1 MSFICSIPLITN
13 LVSSCLAP
21 PPLAVG
27 YVEGEHVLLAPVEV
41 ASVQTL
47 AVKRGDKVFP
57 GMVLATLEDADA
69 KIAVADAAAAL
80 AQAEAQLAN
89 LKEGRRPEEIGVLEA
104 ARNSAVAESAE
115 NQRIVVRLSGL
126 SKRGISSAADLDTAT
141 TKLDL
146 SRAKVAQAEAN
157 LAVARLPARE
167 NEIRAAGQQ
176 VMRAKAA
183 QQQAAWRLSKRVIKA
198 PDIGEINDIIRDPGD
213 TAGPAAP
220 VLAFLPQDA
229 VKLKLYFAEEDHV
242 RLTPGTLLDVHCDGC
257 PQGLQASIS
266 YVSANPEFT
275 PPVIYSLENRQKLV
289 YLVEARE
296 AGTRRLLRPG
306 QIVDVSFSDAAP

>member
-1 MSFICSIPLITN
+1 MSLICSIPLIAN
-13 LVSSCLAP
+13 LFSSCIAT

-41 ASVQTL
+41 APVQTL

-69 KIAVADAAAAL
+69 KIAVADAGAAL

-104 ARNSAVAESAE
+104 ARNSAAAESAE
-115 NQRIVVRLSGL
+115 SQRVVTRLTGL
-126 SKRGISSAADLDTAT
+126 SRRGVASTADLDNAT
-141 TKLDL
+141 TQLDL
-146 SRAKVAQAEAN
+146 ARAKVAQADAN

-167 NEIRAAGQQ
+167 HEIHAAEQQ

-183 QQQAAWRLSKRVIKA
+183 QEQAAWRLSKRVIKA
-198 PDIGEINDIIRDPGD
+198 PDIGEINDIIRNPGD

-220 VLAFLPQDA
+220 VLAFLPQNA
-229 VKLKLYFAEEDHV
+229 VKLKLYFSEEGHV
-242 RLTPGTLLDVHCDGC
+242 RLTPGAVLDVHCDGC

-266 YVSANPEFT
+266 YVSPNPEFT

-296 AGTRRLLRPG
+296 TGTRRLLRPG
-306 QIVDVSFSDAAP
+306 QIVDVSFSDTTR